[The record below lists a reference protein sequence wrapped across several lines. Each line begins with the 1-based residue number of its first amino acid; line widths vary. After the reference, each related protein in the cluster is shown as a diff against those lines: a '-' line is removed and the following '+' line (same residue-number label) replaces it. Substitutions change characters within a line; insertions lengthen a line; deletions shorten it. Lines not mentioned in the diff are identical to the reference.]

1 MVFEIVGSYRR
12 NKAAQGSSIDIIMTP
27 SGDLKK
33 TGACFFGSNKT
44 IELSEINGI
53 LPKLVKELE
62 VDQILHPDKFMAEKT
77 EKTGA

>member
-1 MVFEIVGSYRR
+1 
-12 NKAAQGSSIDIIMTP
+12 MTP

-53 LPKLVKELE
+53 LPKLIKELE
-62 VDQILHPDKFMAEKT
+62 ADQILLSDKFVPEKV